1 MYVKYSYTQEAFIY
15 HIEWEFFK
23 HLKKKI
29 EQVETRVWSENETAL
44 YINMEKSNHVRSFRK
59 PLCMCTC
66 SRL

>member
-29 EQVETRVWSENETAL
+29 EQVWSENETAL
-44 YINMEKSNHVRSFRK
+44 YINMEKSNH
-59 PLCMCTC
+59 M
-66 SRL
+66 